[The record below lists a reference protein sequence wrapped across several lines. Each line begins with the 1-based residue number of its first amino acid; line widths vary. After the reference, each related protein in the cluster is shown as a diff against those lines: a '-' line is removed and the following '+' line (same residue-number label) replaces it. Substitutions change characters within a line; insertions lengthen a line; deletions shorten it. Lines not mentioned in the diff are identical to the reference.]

1 LDGGERGV
9 PLVLALDVVVARVT
23 SAATPLRVLDE
34 QTQNHTASEDGEDDQ
49 QLDDAR
55 PVVVVVSFGLPV
67 ALEFL
72 GGIVRAVAAV
82 VVGIKLEV
90 RVLLVGAEG
99 IVGI

>member
-1 LDGGERGV
+1 
-9 PLVLALDVVVARVT
+9 
-23 SAATPLRVLDE
+23 
-34 QTQNHTASEDGEDDQ
+34 
-49 QLDDAR
+49 LDDAR
-55 PVVVVVSFGLPV
+55 PVVIVVSFGLPV